1 MKRTAGSPPRRRRLF
16 GAGST
21 ATRDSP
27 DARTSSSRH
36 APSFAFTS
44 SKTRRCTQPSRRGL
58 RVPGGAGVSG
68 RVAETAVGD
77 AASGD
82 EHNLTISAAINYAS
96 SLNNLRRFKEAK
108 SLLEKT
114 TPLTRRILGESH
126 EITLKMRL
134 NYAEA
139 LYADDDA
146 TLDDLRKAVTTLE
159 DAGRTARRV
168 FGSTHPLT
176 EGIEDELQK
185 SRAALGG
192 SSKGSN

>member
-1 MKRTAGSPPRRRRLF
+1 MRRRSRLRHRRRGDGRSRRAAVVVCPAAPAYLGASRRRR
-16 GAGST
+16 S
-21 ATRDSP
+21 AT
-27 DARTSSSRH
+27 
-36 APSFAFTS
+36 
-44 SKTRRCTQPSRRGL
+44 Q
-58 RVPGGAGVSG
+58 
-68 RVAETAVGD
+68 
-77 AASGD
+77 
-82 EHNLTISAAINYAS
+82 
-96 SLNNLRRFKEAK
+96 
-108 SLLEKT
+108 
-114 TPLTRRILGESH
+114 
-126 EITLKMRL
+126 MRL

-192 SSKGSN
+192 SSKARGSN